1 MNRPPA
7 SFLELE
13 LVSNLKANNQ
23 LAFSKL
29 YDQYAAILLGVITKI
44 ITDKTEAV
52 VLLETTFRRIR
63 LQLDQF
69 RPDKQPLFLWL
80 LQIARTTAL
89 DALKERQQ
97 VKAVVLQLA
106 ESGKVVSPVWQKTTS
121 TSSIDNHTDS
131 VDPQLKAL
139 LDAILFKNCTPE
151 EAASSLGLPVE
162 TVRQQLRIAMQ
173 QLRTISKA

>member
-44 ITDKTEAV
+44 ITDKTEAIE
-52 VLLETTFRRIR
+52 LLETTFRRIR

-80 LQIARTTAL
+80 LHIARTTAL

-97 VKAVVLQLA
+97 VKTVVLQLA
-106 ESGKVVSPVWQKTTS
+106 ETGKVIAPVWEKSVSGSPGNS
-121 TSSIDNHTDS
+121 TDCQS
-131 VDPQLKAL
+131 KAL
-139 LDAILFKNCTPE
+139 LDSILFKNCTPE
-151 EAASSLGLPVE
+151 EAASSLGIPVE
-162 TVRQQLRIAMQ
+162 QTRQQLRLALQ
-173 QLRTISKA
+173 QLRTTPRT